1 MRTAKT
7 LLAAAA
13 LLASLSTPAADLL
26 EVWRAASQNDPE
38 AARALAQ
45 GGQAA
50 PRREQARAL
59 WRPGVEVT
67 GGAGLMTASS
77 AMNGASF
84 SAPGFGQSTGVA
96 FGTSVNGGRASQ
108 WTLGLRQPLIN
119 GERAARSTQL
129 EQAAEAAELEARLT
143 RQDLMLHTSQRYFD
157 AVLAARRLRLLQKQ
171 QQAVQRMLTEAQDRF
186 RLGDAPVTDIHE
198 AEARAQGL
206 QAQALEADN
215 ALQVAL
221 AALRESSGLPGLQL
235 PLAQP
240 SAADL
245 PVPPAALEQVRD
257 QALAGHPGLAL
268 LQARVAVA
276 EAEVRS
282 LDASASASLDLV
294 AQATRQHLTG
304 SGDYGQASN
313 DARQQMIGLQ
323 LRVPLYTGGWRDAR
337 QQEALRGVEQARAEL
352 DQARLQI
359 SQQSRSAWL
368 TLSTAPA
375 RLAALQASLKAAN
388 ARLAATR
395 LGRSVGDR
403 TTLDLLNAEN
413 DHMAAELGLMQGR
426 IEVLQQ
432 SLALDALLGRLDEG
446 SLARLNARLA
456 LNPDL

>member
-1 MRTAKT
+1 MSTAKT
-7 LLAAAA
+7 LLAAVA
-13 LLASLSTPAADLL
+13 LMASLSTSAADLI

-38 AARALAQ
+38 AARAVALGAQ
-45 GGQAA
+45 AE

-59 WRPGVEVT
+59 WRPGVEVM
-67 GGAGLMTASS
+67 GSAGLMS
-77 AMNGASF
+77 ATSATNGAAF
-84 SAPGFGQSTGVA
+84 AAPGFGHSTGVS
-96 FGTSVNGGRASQ
+96 FGTSVEGGRAGQ
-108 WTLGLRQPLIN
+108 WSLGLRQPLIS
-119 GERAARSTQL
+119 GERRARSVQL
-129 EQAAEAAELEARLT
+129 EQGAEAAELEARLT
-143 RQDLMLHTSQRYFD
+143 RQNLMLHTSQRYFD
-157 AVLAARRLRLLQKQ
+157 AVLAARRLSLLQRQ
-171 QQAVQRMLTEAQDRF
+171 LQAVQRMLAEARDRF

-206 QAQALEADN
+206 QAQTLEADN
-215 ALQVAL
+215 TWQVAL
-221 AALRESSGLPGLQL
+221 AALRESSGLAGLQL
-235 PLAQP
+235 PLAEP
-240 SAADL
+240 SAAGL
-245 PVPPAALEQVRD
+245 PTPPAPLEQIHE
-257 QALAGHPGLAL
+257 QALSGHPGLAL
-268 LQARVAVA
+268 LQARVAMA

-294 AQATRQHLTG
+294 AQASRQHLVG
-304 SGDYGQASN
+304 SGDHGAASN

-368 TLSTAPA
+368 NLSNAP
-375 RLAALQASLKAAN
+375 RRVAALQASLKAAQ

-413 DHMAAELGLMQGR
+413 DQVAAELGLMQGR
-426 IEVLQQ
+426 IDVLQQ
-432 SLALDALLGRLDEG
+432 GLVLDALMGRLDEG
-446 SLARLNARLA
+446 SLARVNARLA

>member
-1 MRTAKT
+1 MRVAKT

-13 LLASLSTPAADLL
+13 LLVSLSTPAADLL

-59 WRPGVEVT
+59 WRPGLEVI

-108 WTLGLRQPLIN
+108 WTLGLRQPLIS
-119 GERAARSTQL
+119 GERTARSTQL

-143 RQDLMLHTSQRYFD
+143 RQNLMLHTSQRYFD
-157 AVLAARRLRLLQKQ
+157 AVLAARRLSLLQKQ
-171 QQAVQRMLTEAQDRF
+171 QQAVQRMLIEAQDRF

-198 AEARAQGL
+198 AESRAQGL

-215 ALQVAL
+215 AVQVAL
-221 AALRESSGLPGLQL
+221 AALRESSGVPGLQL

-240 SAADL
+240 SAAEL
-245 PVPPAALEQVRD
+245 PKPPAALDQVRE

-276 EAEVRS
+276 QAEVRS

-294 AQATRQHLTG
+294 AQASRQHLVG
-304 SGDYGQASN
+304 SGDFGAASN
-313 DARQQMIGLQ
+313 DVRQQMIGLQ
-323 LRVPLYTGGWRDAR
+323 LRVPLYTGGGRDAR
-337 QQEALRGVEQARAEL
+337 QQEALRGLEQAQAEL

-368 TLSTAPA
+368 TLSSATG
-375 RLAALQASLKAAN
+375 RMAALQASLKAAQ

-413 DHMAAELGLMQGR
+413 DQMAAELALMHGR
-426 IEVLQQ
+426 IDVLQQ
-432 SLALDALLGRLDEG
+432 SLMLDALMGRLDEA

-456 LNPDL
+456 INPEL

>member
-1 MRTAKT
+1 MRVAKT

-13 LLASLSTPAADLL
+13 LLASLSAPAADLM
-26 EVWRAASQNDPE
+26 EVWRAAEQNDPE

-45 GGQAA
+45 AGQAA

-67 GGAGLMTASS
+67 GSAGLTTASS
-77 AMNGASF
+77 ATTGAGF
-84 SAPGFGQSTGVA
+84 SAPGFGQATGVW
-96 FGTSVNGGRASQ
+96 FGTSIDGGRASQ

-119 GERAARSTQL
+119 GERRARSAQL

-143 RQDLMLHTSQRYFD
+143 RQNLMLHTSQRYFA
-157 AVLAARRLRLLQKQ
+157 AVLAARRLSLLQSQ
-171 QQAVQRMLTEAQDRF
+171 SQAVQRMLTEARDRF

-198 AEARAQGL
+198 AEARAQAL
-206 QAQALEADN
+206 QAQVLEADN
-215 ALQVAL
+215 ALQMAL
-221 AALRESSGLPGLQL
+221 TALRESSGLPGLQL

-245 PVPPAALEQVRD
+245 PTPPTALEQVRE

-282 LDASASASLDLV
+282 LGAAASASLDLV
-294 AQATRQHLTG
+294 AQASRQHLTG
-304 SGDYGQASN
+304 SGDHGQASN

-337 QQEALRGVEQARAEL
+337 QQEAVQAVELARAEL
-352 DQARLQI
+352 DLARLQI

-368 TLSTAPA
+368 SLNTAPA
-375 RLAALQASLKAAN
+375 RLAALQAGLQAAR

-413 DHMAAELGLMQGR
+413 DRTAAELAFMQGR
-426 IEVLQQ
+426 IDVLQQ
-432 SLALDALLGRLDEG
+432 SLGLEALLGRLDEC
-446 SLARLNARLA
+446 SLARVNARLT
-456 LNPDL
+456 LHPDF

>member
-1 MRTAKT
+1 MRTANT

-59 WRPGVEVT
+59 WRPGLEVT

-77 AMNGASF
+77 AMRGASF
-84 SAPGFGQSTGVA
+84 SAPGFGQSSGVA
-96 FGTSVNGGRASQ
+96 FDTSVNGGRTSQ

-119 GERAARSTQL
+119 GERTARSTQL

-143 RQDLMLHTSQRYFD
+143 RQNLMLHTSQRYFD
-157 AVLAARRLRLLQKQ
+157 AVLAARRLSLLQKQ

-245 PVPPAALEQVRD
+245 PTPPAALDQVRE

-294 AQATRQHLTG
+294 AQASRQHLVG
-304 SGDYGQASN
+304 SGDFGAASN

-337 QQEALRGVEQARAEL
+337 QQEALRGVEQAQAEL

-368 TLSTAPA
+368 TLSSAPG
-375 RLAALQASLKAAN
+375 RVAALQASLKAAQ

-403 TTLDLLNAEN
+403 TTLDVLNAEN
-413 DHMAAELGLMQGR
+413 DQTAAELALMHGR
-426 IEVLQQ
+426 IDVLQQ
-432 SLALDALLGRLDEG
+432 SLLLDALMGRLEEA

-456 LNPDL
+456 FTPDL